1 LNYDAYWIGATPET
15 YRSDEFMAS
24 DLAPWVGVPLLRQF
38 AANLVAT
45 EPLADLYV
53 HSTWALLQRRGSV
66 LEGDSTL
73 AAELLLRTEALASE
87 GDLSAQS
94 RRELEQVHY
103 GVWLFQ
109 SRP

>member
-1 LNYDAYWIGATPET
+1 
-15 YRSDEFMAS
+15 
-24 DLAPWVGVPLLRQF
+24 LLRQF
-38 AANLVAT
+38 AANLVAA

-66 LEGDSTL
+66 LEGDPKL
-73 AAELLLRTEALASE
+73 ATELLVRAEALASE

-103 GVWLFQ
+103 GLRLFQ